1 MPRSPRR
8 TARRR
13 PRWRRRPDARPDE
26 ILRAA
31 LQVFGERGL
40 AHSRLEDVAHKAG
53 VSKGTL
59 YLYFDSKDAL
69 FREVVRATKGSIL
82 AESEAWLDAFE
93 GSARDALVHFIRGM
107 WRHMAD
113 PDQAAVSRLVQSEIR
128 NFPELARFYF
138 EEVTLRAR
146 RLMERVLALGVKHGE
161 FRPAQARFAARAIP
175 ALALMLSG
183 IHCQFAAYDPDPMA
197 IEAMA
202 DHTVDLVLH
211 GVLAH
216 PGHAGG
222 ET

>member
-8 TARRR
+8 TTPRR

-31 LQVFGERGL
+31 LQVFGERGF
-40 AHSRLEDVAHKAG
+40 AHSRLDEVARKAG
-53 VSKGTL
+53 VSKGTV

-69 FREVVRATKGSIL
+69 FREVVRATTGSVL
-82 AESEAWLDAFE
+82 AESEAWLDAFA
-93 GSARDALVHFIRGM
+93 GSATEALAHFIRRM

-113 PDQAAVSRLVQSEIR
+113 PEQAAVSRLVQSEIR
-128 NFPELARFYF
+128 QFPELAQFYS

-146 RLMERVLALGVKHGE
+146 RLMERILLRGVKSGE

-175 ALALMLSG
+175 ALALMLSSM
-183 IHCQFAAYDPDPMA
+183 HAQFAACDPDPMTPDV
-197 IEAMA
+197 MA
-202 DHTVDLVLH
+202 DHTVDLVLR

-216 PGHAGG
+216 PAPAGG
-222 ET
+222 EA